1 MTSIFCQK
9 SESIL
14 VPAKREGRS
23 GTETRVVHVW
33 LVWKLMDRRE
43 ISMLVFVFSMELC
56 SFFGVWLVVRE
67 DVGPGIR
74 LDFLGKD

>member
-1 MTSIFCQK
+1 
-9 SESIL
+9 
-14 VPAKREGRS
+14 
-23 GTETRVVHVW
+23 
-33 LVWKLMDRRE
+33 
-43 ISMLVFVFSMELC
+43 MLVFVFSLELF